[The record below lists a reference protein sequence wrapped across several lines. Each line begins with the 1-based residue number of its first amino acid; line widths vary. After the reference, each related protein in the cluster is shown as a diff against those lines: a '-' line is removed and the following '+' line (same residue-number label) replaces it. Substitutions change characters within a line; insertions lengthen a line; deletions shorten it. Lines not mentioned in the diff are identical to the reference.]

1 MARTY
6 NPQRH
11 HRRSIR
17 RPGHDYARVGK
28 YFVTICAHERACLF
42 GDIASGQLTLNE
54 YGRIVEE
61 EWLRTAIIRA
71 KIILDEYIVMPNHVH
86 GIIVLQ
92 ESTTPARSAGSVVIA
107 GPRPGSLGAIV
118 GGFKAAACSRINLLR
133 GTPGFPA
140 WQRDFHDHIIRNDDE
155 YRRIVA
161 YIRNNPLRWAE
172 DSLFQTINDD
182 LPAARYDR

>member
-1 MARTY
+1 MAKHY

-17 RPGHDYARVGK
+17 RPGYDYARAGK
-28 YFVTICAHERACLF
+28 YFVTICSHERACLF
-42 GDIASGQLTLNE
+42 GDIASDQIILNE

-61 EWLRTAIIRA
+61 EWVRTAMIRA
-71 KIILDEYIVMPNHVH
+71 EIILEDYVVMPNHIH
-86 GIIVLQ
+86 GIIVLR
-92 ESTTPARSAGSVVIA
+92 ESTTPASHAGSDILA

-133 GTPGFPA
+133 GTPGFPV

-172 DSLFQTINDD
+172 DTLYQADNN
-182 LPAARYDR
+182 PPHV